1 MKITKIIVSSVIIIG
16 IIGSASF
23 FIFNPNF
30 IQDPINEEDKGVELI
45 EWSSGKLFNILVNPD
60 DLILV
65 EGKTIPLKAT
75 FGLKEELNQTYEK
88 IGFFGEEKKS
98 LFIIPTFT
106 ASAYSKNGFY
116 DFYNE
121 NCSEQC
127 LTTKIVTENK
137 LDYSSS
143 ANSVKIL
150 QLLEYDSISDL
161 ELHQNPSI
169 LKNYDKVIVLHN
181 EYVSK
186 IMFDAITA
194 HKNIV
199 FLYPNSL
206 YGEIELNDSNNKI
219 TLVRGH
225 GYPSSDIKNGF
236 NWENE
241 NTDPYEFDNECNN
254 WKFYPISNGH
264 MLNCYPEQ
272 IIWKNESLLQ
282 FLKDL

>member
-1 MKITKIIVSSVIIIG
+1 MKITKIIVTSIIIVG
-16 IIGSASF
+16 IIASISF
-23 FIFNPNF
+23 FIFDQNF
-30 IQDPINEEDKGVELI
+30 IQNPINEEDKGVELI

>member
-1 MKITKIIVSSVIIIG
+1 VKITKIIVTSIIIVG
-16 IIGSASF
+16 IIASISF
-23 FIFNPNF
+23 FIFDQNF
-30 IQDPINEEDKGVELI
+30 IQNPINEEDKGVELI

-194 HKNIV
+194 HKNII

>member
-1 MKITKIIVSSVIIIG
+1 MKITKIIVTSIIIVG
-16 IIGSASF
+16 IIASISF
-23 FIFNPNF
+23 FIFDQNF
-30 IQDPINEEDKGVELI
+30 IQNPINEEDKGVELI

-65 EGKTIPLKAT
+65 EGKTVPLKAT
-75 FGLKEELNQTYEK
+75 FGLKKELNQTYEK

>member
-1 MKITKIIVSSVIIIG
+1 MKITKIIVTSIIIVG
-16 IIGSASF
+16 IIASISF
-23 FIFNPNF
+23 FIFDQNF
-30 IQDPINEEDKGVELI
+30 IQNPINEEDKGVELI

-88 IGFFGEEKKS
+88 IVFFGEEKKS

>member
-1 MKITKIIVSSVIIIG
+1 MEITKIIVTSIIIVG
-16 IIGSASF
+16 IIASTSF
-23 FIFNPNF
+23 FIFDQNF
-30 IQDPINEEDKGVELI
+30 IQNPINEEDKGVKLI
-45 EWSSGKLFNILVNPD
+45 EWGSGKLFNILVNPD

-88 IGFFGEEKKS
+88 IGFFDGAKKP

-116 DFYNE
+116 DFYNG

-127 LTTKIVTENK
+127 LTTKIITEDK

-161 ELHQNPSI
+161 ELHQNPTI
-169 LKNYDKVIVLHN
+169 LKNYDKIIVLHN

-186 IMFDAITA
+186 KMFDAITS
-194 HKNIV
+194 HKNVV

-206 YGEIELNDSNNKI
+206 YGQIELNDSNNKI
-219 TLVRGH
+219 TLTRGH

-241 NTDPYEFDNECNN
+241 NTNPYEFDNECNN
-254 WKFYPISNGH
+254 WEFYPISNGY

-272 IIWKNESLLQ
+272 IIWKNELLLKN
-282 FLKDL
+282 LKDL

>member
-1 MKITKIIVSSVIIIG
+1 VKITKIIVTSIIIVG
-16 IIGSASF
+16 IIASISF
-23 FIFNPNF
+23 FIFDQNF
-30 IQDPINEEDKGVELI
+30 IQNPINEEDKGVELI

>member
-30 IQDPINEEDKGVELI
+30 IQDPINEKDEKVELI
-45 EWSSGKLFNILVNPD
+45 EWSSGKLFNILVDPD
-60 DLILV
+60 DLIII
-65 EGKTIPLKAT
+65 EGKTVPLKAT
-75 FGLKEELNQTYEK
+75 FGLKKELNQIYKK
-88 IGFFGEEKKS
+88 IGFFDEEIKP

-116 DFYNE
+116 DYYNE
-121 NCSEQC
+121 SCSEQC
-127 LTTKIVTENK
+127 LTTKIITENK

-150 QLLEYDSISDL
+150 QLLGYDSISDL

-169 LKNYDKVIVLHN
+169 LKNYDKIIVLHN

-186 IMFDAITA
+186 IMFDAITS
-194 HKNIV
+194 HKNVV

-206 YGEIELNDSNNKI
+206 YGEIELNDSNNEI
-219 TLVRGH
+219 TLIRGH

-236 NWENE
+236 DWENE
-241 NTDPYEFDNECNN
+241 NTNPYEFDNECNN
-254 WKFYPISNGH
+254 WEFYPISNGH

>member
-1 MKITKIIVSSVIIIG
+1 MQSSQLLKKVRQIEISAGRLVSETFAGKYHSVFKGQGMEFAEARHYVPGDDVRRIDWNISARLGEIF
-16 IIGSASF
+16 IKEYREERQLTLMLVCDVSAS
-23 FIFNPNF
+23 
-30 IQDPINEEDKGVELI
+30 KY
-45 EWSSGKLFNILVNPD
+45 
-60 DLILV
+60 
-65 EGKTIPLKAT
+65 
-75 FGLKEELNQTYEK
+75 FG
-88 IGFFGEEKKS
+88 S
-98 LFIIPTFT
+98 
-106 ASAYSKNGFY
+106 
-116 DFYNE
+116 
-121 NCSEQC
+121 
-127 LTTKIVTENK
+127 TTKFKQEIMAE
-137 LDYSSS
+137 LS
-143 ANSVKIL
+143 ALFAFSA
-150 QLLEYDSISDL
+150 
-161 ELHQNPSI
+161 

-241 NTDPYEFDNECNN
+241 NTNPYEFDSGCNS
-254 WKFYPISNGH
+254 WEFYPISNGH

-272 IIWKNESLLQ
+272 IIWQDELL
-282 FLKDL
+282 LKTLKEL